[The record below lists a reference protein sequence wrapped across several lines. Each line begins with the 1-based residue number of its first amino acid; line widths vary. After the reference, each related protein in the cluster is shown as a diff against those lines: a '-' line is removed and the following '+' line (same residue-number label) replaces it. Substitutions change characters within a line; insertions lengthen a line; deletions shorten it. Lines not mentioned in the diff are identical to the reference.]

1 MQSTPNETA
10 NTTPIDNASYLSPE
24 QKQLATDT
32 FQTQVQPLRE
42 GFEDRVTTGLESLAR
57 RGIAMGDL
65 GSSSLADIYKE
76 QTKAEAQLAS
86 QIGTGIG
93 AKSLDQAFQSAE
105 AAKQREFLK
114 SERLGGESF
123 RTLEREGA
131 EDFQTSEAALDR
143 AARIKELDISQEDKK
158 ELINLN
164 SDLEQEM
171 LDLKNSFTTSER
183 EAIQEYESAFRDQN
197 FANQFDLIKY
207 QDQQRRFDLAD
218 ERLLQAIQ
226 SGQAYNLEGLEGQE
240 LIDATNARNDAVSRL
255 LSSGT
260 EPVLEDG
267 EIVYEDVLDAG
278 GNPVFKDVLDENG
291 NPVLDEDTGEPKR
304 EKVTQPKMQNIN
316 IGIQFTPL
324 EDVQLQRMA
333 SSAGLS
339 VEEYKNV
346 RNALGS
352 AQSDLILETE
362 PVLDE
367 DGNPVLDDEGKPV
380 TQFKNLKEFIRNPAA
395 EREFQKELAKLS
407 APKHTENK
415 FTVLCT
421 ELYRQGKLSRKIFVA
436 DCRHAK
442 KLNPFVHKGYTYMAQ
457 PFVKLMQKSPLF
469 TDLAKP
475 IITAWAYHMA
485 FKENVVKKDNFAG
498 KCIYYTGVPIC
509 YFVGKFLLNNK
520 SVLLEK
526 QKHNNILCML
536 WR

>member
-10 NTTPIDNASYLSPE
+10 NTTPIDDASYLSPE

-105 AAKQREFLK
+105 AAKQREFLTG
-114 SERLGGESF
+114 ERLGGEEF
-123 RTLEREGA
+123 RTGEREGQQ
-131 EDFQTSEAALDR
+131 EFVSGERLGTQDFQTSEASLDR
-143 AARIKELDISQEDKK
+143 EARINELNVSQEDKK

-183 EAIQEYESAFRDQN
+183 EAIQTYEEAFRDQN

-226 SGQAYNLEGLEGQE
+226 SGQAYNRPQPEDFTDEDGILDQE
-240 LIDATNARNDAVSRL
+240 AYNAKVSEVTNARNEAVSRL

-260 EPVLEDG
+260 EPVL
-267 EIVYEDVLDAG
+267 
-278 GNPVFKDVLDENG
+278 DENG
-291 NPVLDEDTGEPKR
+291 EPEVDEDGNPI
-304 EKVTQPKMQNIN
+304 MQNIS

-324 EDVQLQRMA
+324 EEVQLQRMA
-333 SSAGLS
+333 SSAGLT
-339 VEEYKNV
+339 VEEYTNV
-346 RNALGS
+346 RNALGG
-352 AQSDLILETE
+352 AQSAFILEQE
-362 PVLDE
+362 DVVDE
-367 DGNPVLDDEGKPV
+367 DGNTV
-380 TQFKNLKEFIRNPAA
+380 TVFKNLDKFIRNPEA
-395 EREFQKELAKLS
+395 EKELQKELASLS
-407 APKHTENK
+407 A
-415 FTVLCT
+415 
-421 ELYRQGKLSRKIFVA
+421 GKK
-436 DCRHAK
+436 
-442 KLNPFVHKGYTYMAQ
+442 Y
-457 PFVKLMQKSPLF
+457 KS
-469 TDLAKP
+469 TIEKP
-475 IITAWAYHMA
+475 IIK
-485 FKENVVKKDNFAG
+485 KEDIDNINKYTDTSKFRTGDYGSEKKRF
-498 KCIYYTGVPIC
+498 
-509 YFVGKFLLNNK
+509 
-520 SVLLEK
+520 
-526 QKHNNILCML
+526 
-536 WR
+536 

>member
-10 NTTPIDNASYLSPE
+10 NTTPIDDASYLSPE
-24 QKQLATDT
+24 QKQLATET

-105 AAKQREFLK
+105 AAKQREFLTG
-114 SERLGGESF
+114 ERLGGEEF
-123 RTLEREGA
+123 RTGEREGQQ
-131 EDFQTSEAALDR
+131 EFISGERLGTQDFQTSEAALDR
-143 AARIKELDISQEDKK
+143 EARINELDISQEDKK

-183 EAIQEYESAFRDQN
+183 EAIQTYEEAFRDQN

-207 QDQQRRFDLAD
+207 QDQQRRAELAD

-226 SGQAYNLEGLEGQE
+226 SGQAYNRPQPEDFTDEDGILDQE
-240 LIDATNARNDAVSRL
+240 AYNAKVSEVTNARNAAVSEL
-255 LSSGT
+255 L
-260 EPVLEDG
+260 G
-267 EIVYEDVLDAG
+267 EEGL
-278 GNPVFKDVLDENG
+278 
-291 NPVLDEDTGEPKR
+291 
-304 EKVTQPKMQNIN
+304 
-316 IGIQFTPL
+316 QFTPL

-352 AQSDLILETE
+352 EQASLILETE

-367 DGNPVLDDEGKPV
+367 DGNPVLDDEGKAV
-380 TQFKNLKEFIRNPAA
+380 TQYTNLKEFIRDPAA

-407 APKHTENK
+407 SPKHTENK

-485 FKENVVKKDNFAG
+485 FKENVVKKDNFVG

>member
-10 NTTPIDNASYLSPE
+10 NTTPIDDASYLSPE

-105 AAKQREFLK
+105 AAKQREFLTG
-114 SERLGGESF
+114 ERLGGEEF
-123 RTLEREGA
+123 RTGEREGQQ
-131 EDFQTSEAALDR
+131 EFISGERLGTQDFQTSEAALDR
-143 AARIKELDISQEDKK
+143 AARIKELDVSQEDKI
-158 ELINLN
+158 ELLKKN
-164 SDLEQEM
+164 SELEQDM

-183 EAIQEYESAFRDQN
+183 EAIQEYEEAFRDQN

-207 QDQQRRFDLAD
+207 QDQQRRAELAD

-226 SGQAYNLEGLEGQE
+226 SGQAYNLEGLEGE
-240 LIDATNARNDAVSRL
+240 ERSNAVNARNAAVSEL
-255 LSSGT
+255 L
-260 EPVLEDG
+260 G
-267 EIVYEDVLDAG
+267 EEGL
-278 GNPVFKDVLDENG
+278 
-291 NPVLDEDTGEPKR
+291 
-304 EKVTQPKMQNIN
+304 
-316 IGIQFTPL
+316 QFTPL
-324 EDVQLQRMA
+324 EEVQLQRMA
-333 SSAGLS
+333 SESGLT
-339 VEEYKNV
+339 VEEYTDL
-346 RNALGS
+346 RTALGT
-352 AQSDLILETE
+352 AQSEFILD
-362 PVLDE
+362 VDD
-367 DGNPVLDDEGKPV
+367 DGEYI
-380 TQFKNLKEFIRNPAA
+380 NLKEFIRDPAA
-395 EREFQKELAKLS
+395 EREFQKKLAKISKPEYKDEGIL
-407 APKHTENK
+407 N
-415 FTVLCT
+415 TVLCT

>member
-10 NTTPIDNASYLSPE
+10 NTTPIDDASYLSPE

-105 AAKQREFLK
+105 AAKQREFLTG
-114 SERLGGESF
+114 ERLGGEEFVSG
-123 RTLEREGA
+123 ERLGTQ
-131 EDFQTSEAALDR
+131 DFQTSEASLDR
-143 AARIKELDISQEDKK
+143 EARINELNVSQDDKK
-158 ELINLN
+158 ELLELN

-183 EAIQEYESAFRDQN
+183 EAIQEYEEAFRDQN

-260 EPVLEDG
+260 EPVL
-267 EIVYEDVLDAG
+267 
-278 GNPVFKDVLDENG
+278 DENG
-291 NPVLDEDTGEPKR
+291 EPELDEDGNPI
-304 EKVTQPKMQNIN
+304 MQNIN

-324 EDVQLQRMA
+324 EEVQLQRMA
-333 SSAGLS
+333 SNAGLS

-352 AQSDLILETE
+352 EQASLILETE

-380 TQFKNLKEFIRNPAA
+380 TQYTNLKEFIRDPAA
-395 EREFQKELAKLS
+395 EREFQKQLAKLS
-407 APKHTENK
+407 RP
-415 FTVLCT
+415 
-421 ELYRQGKLSRKIFVA
+421 
-436 DCRHAK
+436 
-442 KLNPFVHKGYTYMAQ
+442 VHKTEKRG
-457 PFVKLMQKSPLF
+457 L
-469 TDLAKP
+469 
-475 IITAWAYHMA
+475 I
-485 FKENVVKKDNFAG
+485 NF
-498 KCIYYTGVPIC
+498 
-509 YFVGKFLLNNK
+509 
-520 SVLLEK
+520 
-526 QKHNNILCML
+526 
-536 WR
+536 

>member
-10 NTTPIDNASYLSPE
+10 NTTPIDDASYLSPE

-105 AAKQREFLK
+105 AAKQREFLTG
-114 SERLGGESF
+114 ERLGGESF
-123 RTLEREGA
+123 RTLEREGQEKFVSGERTGA
-131 EDFQTSEAALDR
+131 ESFQKSEASLDR
-143 AARIKELDISQEDKK
+143 EARINELNVSQDDKIDLLK
-158 ELINLN
+158 KN
-164 SDLEQEM
+164 SELEQDM
-171 LDLKNSFTTSER
+171 LALKNSFTTSER
-183 EAIQEYESAFRDQN
+183 EAIQTYEKAFRDKN

-226 SGQAYNLEGLEGQE
+226 SGQAYNRPQPEDFTDEDGILDQE
-240 LIDATNARNDAVSRL
+240 AYNAKVSEVTNARNAAVSEL
-255 LSSGT
+255 L
-260 EPVLEDG
+260 G
-267 EIVYEDVLDAG
+267 EE
-278 GNPVFKDVLDENG
+278 
-291 NPVLDEDTGEPKR
+291 
-304 EKVTQPKMQNIN
+304 
-316 IGIQFTPL
+316 GIQFTPL
-324 EDVQLQRMA
+324 EEVQLQRIA
-333 SSAGLS
+333 SESGLS
-339 VEEYKNV
+339 VEDYTEL
-346 RNALGS
+346 RTALGTEQS
-352 AQSDLILETE
+352 AFMLE
-362 PVLDE
+362 E
-367 DGNPVLDDEGKPV
+367 DDNGEYI
-380 TQFKNLKEFIRNPAA
+380 NLKEFIRDPEK
-395 EREFQKELAKLS
+395 ERKFQKKLAKLS
-407 APKHTENK
+407 RPEYTDEGL
-415 FTVLCT
+415 TVLCT

>member
-10 NTTPIDNASYLSPE
+10 NTTPIDDASYLSPE
-24 QKQLATDT
+24 QKQLATET

-105 AAKQREFLK
+105 AAKQREFLTG
-114 SERLGGESF
+114 ERLGGEEF
-123 RTLEREGA
+123 RTGEREGQQ
-131 EDFQTSEAALDR
+131 EFVSGERLGTQDFQTSEASLDR
-143 AARIKELDISQEDKK
+143 EARINELNVSQDDKK
-158 ELINLN
+158 ELLELN

-183 EAIQEYESAFRDQN
+183 EAIQTYEEAFRDQN

-207 QDQQRRFDLAD
+207 QDQQRRAELAD

-226 SGQAYNLEGLEGQE
+226 SGQAYNLEGLEGE
-240 LIDATNARNDAVSRL
+240 ERSNAVNARNAAVSEL
-255 LSSGT
+255 L
-260 EPVLEDG
+260 G
-267 EIVYEDVLDAG
+267 EEGL
-278 GNPVFKDVLDENG
+278 
-291 NPVLDEDTGEPKR
+291 
-304 EKVTQPKMQNIN
+304 
-316 IGIQFTPL
+316 QFTPL
-324 EDVQLQRMA
+324 EEVQLQRMA
-333 SSAGLS
+333 SESGLT
-339 VEEYKNV
+339 VEEYTDL
-346 RNALGS
+346 RTALGT
-352 AQSDLILETE
+352 AQSEFILD
-362 PVLDE
+362 VDD
-367 DGNPVLDDEGKPV
+367 DGEYI
-380 TQFKNLKEFIRNPAA
+380 NLKEFIRDPEK
-395 EREFQKELAKLS
+395 ERKFAKKLAKISKPEYTDEGL
-407 APKHTENK
+407 
-415 FTVLCT
+415 TVLCT

-442 KLNPFVHKGYTYMAQ
+442 KLNPFVHKGYTYIAQ